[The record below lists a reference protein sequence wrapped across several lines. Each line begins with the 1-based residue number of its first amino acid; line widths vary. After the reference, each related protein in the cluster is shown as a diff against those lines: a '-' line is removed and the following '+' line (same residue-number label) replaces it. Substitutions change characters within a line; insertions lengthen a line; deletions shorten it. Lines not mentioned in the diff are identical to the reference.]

1 MTAPISVILIVR
13 NEERNLPYALRSV
26 ASWAEEILVVDM
38 HSEDRT
44 REIAREAGARVLL
57 HEKVGYVEPARVWS
71 IAQARNEW
79 VLLLDADEM
88 VTAPLARRLERIAA
102 DDAADAVEVPRANYL
117 VGRRMTH
124 TGWGPHQDHQLRFFR
139 RAKVQL
145 PERVHGA
152 TRPAPGA
159 RLVRLP
165 AIRNET
171 IVHFNY
177 LDLEQFLEKLNR
189 YTSIEARE
197 ARARGE
203 RHGLSG
209 AFAGAFRRFLGKYVK
224 QSGWRDGW
232 HGVVLSVYQ
241 AFYEFARRSKC
252 IEAQTVG
259 SREDIEARYRDIA
272 EGILAEYAGDA
283 DSGRDTSRMD
293 SASPSSSHRT

>member
-1 MTAPISVILIVR
+1 MTAPISVVLIVR

-26 ASWAEEILVVDM
+26 TPWADEVLVVDM

-57 HEKVGYVEPARVWS
+57 HDKVGYADPARPWS

-79 VLLLDADEM
+79 VLLLDADEL

-102 DDAADAVEVPRANYL
+102 DDEADAVALPRANYL
-117 VGRRMTH
+117 VGRRMSH
-124 TGWGPHQDHQLRFFR
+124 TGWGPHQDLQLRFFK
-139 RAKVQL
+139 RAKVQF
-145 PERVHGA
+145 PERVHGMP
-152 TRPAPGA
+152 RPAPGA
-159 RLVRLP
+159 RLLRLP
-165 AIRNET
+165 ALPNGT
-171 IVHFNY
+171 LVHFNY

-203 RHGLSG
+203 RHGL
-209 AFAGAFRRFLGKYVK
+209 AGAFVGAARRFLGKYVK

-232 HGVVLSVYQ
+232 HGLVLSVYQ

-252 IEAQTVG
+252 MEAQAVG
-259 SREDIEARYRDIA
+259 SREDIEARYRGVA
-272 EGILAEYAGDA
+272 EGILAEYDA
-283 DSGRDTSRMD
+283 SRMD
-293 SASPSSSHRT
+293 SANPSSSHRT